1 MKKKHL
7 TSILILSFAL
17 LFASGCGSKL
27 PELSE
32 EENDLVAEYAAG
44 LALEN
49 SKNYDDG
56 IATEE
61 EIEKAEKLQERM
73 EKRAEAE
80 TQPVSTEE
88 VPQQPVESTAEVEDY
103 VDLATFLELSDFSI
117 NFQGYDIFDS
127 YPEDTETGNYISITS
142 QEKSSLLVCKFTVE
156 NLTGVEKEINILDK
170 NAIFRISFNS
180 GEQISALPT
189 LLPDDMTTLKDVIG
203 ANGSIEV
210 VTVSE
215 VSDDEITDIQTLTMQ
230 VKYAGNTGVVKL
242 K

>member
-61 EIEKAEKLQERM
+61 EIEKVENFRNVWKS
-73 EKRAEAE
+73 AEAE
-80 TQPVSTEE
+80 TQPVSTE
-88 VPQQPVESTAEVEDY
+88 
-103 VDLATFLELSDFSI
+103 
-117 NFQGYDIFDS
+117 
-127 YPEDTETGNYISITS
+127 
-142 QEKSSLLVCKFTVE
+142 
-156 NLTGVEKEINILDK
+156 
-170 NAIFRISFNS
+170 
-180 GEQISALPT
+180 
-189 LLPDDMTTLKDVIG
+189 G
-203 ANGSIEV
+203 A
-210 VTVSE
+210 
-215 VSDDEITDIQTLTMQ
+215 
-230 VKYAGNTGVVKL
+230 AAAC
-242 K
+242 